1 MTGFE
6 IVLEYLPITI
16 KDKLFSLIK
25 ELLSN
30 SIYPNSS
37 IKEPSLSSIP
47 IEEIRLRCNKPL
59 MLKIGQEM
67 MELDY
72 LVKQQELLQA
82 FERICENSVYSYRRQ
97 ICDGYITIR
106 GGNRVG
112 IVGSA
117 VVDNGQVININYIS
131 SLNFRIAR
139 QKIGCSNDIVQDII
153 DEQTGSIHNTLI
165 VSPPGCG
172 KTTLLRDI
180 VRNISNGI
188 PNKDF
193 KGKTVGVVD
202 ERGEIAAMYK
212 GIPQNDVGIR
222 TDVIDNMPKPEAM
235 RLLVRSMS
243 PDVIACDEIG
253 SIDDINAI
261 DYAMCCGVKG
271 IFTAHGN
278 SLETINQNSE
288 LSKLLNK
295 HIFERIIL
303 LNPEKRGD
311 ARCIY
316 L

>member
-1 MTGFE
+1 MTGLE
-6 IVLEYLPITI
+6 IVLEYLPISI
-16 KDKLFSLIK
+16 RDKL
-25 ELLSN
+25 
-30 SIYPNSS
+30 
-37 IKEPSLSSIP
+37 SLSPNASITGHVHHASKMNMSP
-47 IEEIRLRCNKPL
+47 DAGIIEEIRLRSNKPL
-59 MLKIGQEM
+59 MIKMGQETKI
-67 MELDY
+67 LDHV
-72 LVKQQELLQA
+72 VKQQEILQA
-82 FERICENSVYSYRRQ
+82 FERICENSVYSYKRQ
-97 ICDGYITIR
+97 ICDGYITIK

-139 QKIGCSNDIVQDII
+139 QKIGCSNSIIHEII
-153 DEQTGSIHNTLI
+153 DETSNNIHNTLI

-180 VRNISNGI
+180 IRNISNGI
-188 PNKDF
+188 KEIGF

-212 GIPQNDVGIR
+212 GVAQNDIGIR
-222 TDVIDNMPKPEAM
+222 SDVVDNMPKPEAM
-235 RLLVRSMS
+235 RILVRSMC
-243 PDVIACDEIG
+243 PDVITCDEIG
-253 SIDDINAI
+253 SVEDINAI
-261 DYAMCCGVKG
+261 DYAMCSGVKG
-271 IFTAHGN
+271 VFTAHGKN
-278 SLETINQNSE
+278 IDEINKNPE

-311 ARCIY
+311 AKCIY